1 MCDHGHGLD
10 GQTVAHGMRMA
21 GTGSKLQAGIDGSG
35 VAYEAHRYKQGWA
48 DQRAGRRAS
57 QRSKFRNKTKSRF
70 YIPTSRN

>member
-70 YIPTSRN
+70 YIPTSHN